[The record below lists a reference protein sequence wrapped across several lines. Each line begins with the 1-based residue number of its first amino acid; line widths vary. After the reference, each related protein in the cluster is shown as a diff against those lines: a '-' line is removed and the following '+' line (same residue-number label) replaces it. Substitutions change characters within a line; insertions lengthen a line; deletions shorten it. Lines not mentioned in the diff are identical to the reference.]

1 MVEASVFIP
10 YPYTTEVRRLRN
22 AQIIAIVDDDEAVR
36 IATSNLVRSFGWQ
49 THVFASAEAFLQS
62 GHIAETA
69 CLISDVRMP
78 GMSGVEMHDRLLE
91 LCCAPPTIFVTAF
104 PTAAL
109 RAKFLA
115 NGALTFLHKPVDATA
130 VAHWLNLALGS
141 P

>member
-1 MVEASVFIP
+1 
-10 YPYTTEVRRLRN
+10 
-22 AQIIAIVDDDEAVR
+22 
-36 IATSNLVRSFGWQ
+36 
-49 THVFASAEAFLQS
+49 
-62 GHIAETA
+62 
-69 CLISDVRMP
+69 MP

-91 LCCAPPTIFVTAF
+91 LGCAPPTIFVTAF
-104 PTAAL
+104 PIAAL